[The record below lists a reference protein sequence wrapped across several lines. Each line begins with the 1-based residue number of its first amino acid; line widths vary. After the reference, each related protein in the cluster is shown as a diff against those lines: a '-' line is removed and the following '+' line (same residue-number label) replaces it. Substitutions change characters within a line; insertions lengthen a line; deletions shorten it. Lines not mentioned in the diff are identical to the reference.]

1 MENTKLG
8 GIGVKPID
16 YKNLLFKYMH
26 HIGEQE
32 GTCFTGTSLTW
43 STQFTEQ
50 EKEELRNLE
59 KAEDE
64 TH

>member
-1 MENTKLG
+1 
-8 GIGVKPID
+8 
-16 YKNLLFKYMH
+16 MH